1 MRLVC
6 PSCRAALP
14 PFSPD
19 GPAVVSC
26 ARCAAEVDLSR
37 AGTGAGRPRFVP
49 EIDRAG
55 ERVGRFRLVERLG
68 AGGMGTV
75 YRAVTEAAGGAPGS
89 AAAVKLL
96 APALAGDPDIVAR
109 FDREVGLLGALDH
122 PGIVRVLD
130 HGTLEGIPWFA
141 MELAAGP
148 DLRARLAEGRLT
160 PAEVAAIFP
169 RLWPSGMRTRA
180 ASSTAT
186 SNPPTCCSTAA
197 RPSSPTSASRG
208 PRPATSPPPG

>member
-68 AGGMGTV
+68 ASSFT
-75 YRAVTEAAGGAPGS
+75 AAAEPGAP
-89 AAAVKLL
+89 
-96 APALAGDPDIVAR
+96 P
-109 FDREVGLLGALDH
+109 
-122 PGIVRVLD
+122 
-130 HGTLEGIPWFA
+130 
-141 MELAAGP
+141 
-148 DLRARLAEGRLT
+148 
-160 PAEVAAIFP
+160 
-169 RLWPSGMRTRA
+169 A
-180 ASSTAT
+180 ASVTA
-186 SNPPTCCSTAA
+186 
-197 RPSSPTSASRG
+197 R
-208 PRPATSPPPG
+208 